1 MVERESEF
9 LFCRQNVLGQEP
21 EAVNG
26 TRLGPVGR
34 LAFRVPPAVVEIE
47 SDWFVHF
54 NGKSH
59 LALDGSCVLERFSK
73 GEPIGGLRQMH
84 RVY

>member
-34 LAFRVPPAVVEIE
+34 LAFRVPTAVVEIE
-47 SDWFVHF
+47 SDWFEF
-54 NGKSH
+54 PDIIETDGDR
-59 LALDGSCVLERFSK
+59 LDIRLVPR
-73 GEPIGGLRQMH
+73 I
-84 RVY
+84 